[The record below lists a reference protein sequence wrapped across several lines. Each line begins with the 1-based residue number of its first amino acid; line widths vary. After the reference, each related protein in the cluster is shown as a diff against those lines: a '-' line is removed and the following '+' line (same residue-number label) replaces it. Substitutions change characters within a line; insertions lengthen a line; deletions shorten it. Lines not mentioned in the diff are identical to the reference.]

1 MLKCVFVLLKPTLNT
16 NGCVC
21 GPIVIVKNS
30 IIFRKEHPDH
40 RVHLVTQNVNI
51 VTGSNSTDHSNYR
64 TSRIPRYGYPNHH
77 RSTSIKV
84 HISQL
89 EPGIHDYKL
98 PWAVSKPKLSL
109 MLGTTRTM
117 THLTILHIS
126 SHQTSR
132 FYGHCTIFFTF

>member
-1 MLKCVFVLLKPTLNT
+1 MLLKPTLNT

-21 GPIVIVKNS
+21 GSIVIVKNS
-30 IIFRKEHPDH
+30 IIFRKEHPDR
-40 RVHLVTQNVNI
+40 RVYLVTQNVNI

-64 TSRIPRYGYPNHH
+64 TSRIWLPKSSQIN
-77 RSTSIKV
+77 V
-84 HISQL
+84 HISRL
-89 EPGIHDYKL
+89 EPGIQDYKL

-109 MLGTTRTM
+109 MLGTTRTT

-126 SHQTSR
+126 NHQTSR